1 MASQLLSPKATT
13 LLLTTP
19 LISSSCSLWFSLDQ
33 HCFFSNLVKPNVRGA
48 DEVLPPYFANT
59 FWANLWKVV
68 GLLGVTTWSSVGAI
82 YLSRPLLRARGS
94 FPWYVATAA
103 LATGHLFFVP
113 LVAPSVAALIEDRG
127 HQASSEAKKG
137 KGKSN
142 SDYMR
147 DWLGVNLVRM
157 VTADLGAWVCAV
169 VAVTTTFALP

>member
-1 MASQLLSPKATT
+1 MASQLLSPRATT
-13 LLLTTP
+13 LLLTAP

-33 HCFFSNLVKPNVRGA
+33 HIFFSSLVRPNVRGA
-48 DEVLPPYFANT
+48 DETLPPYFANT

-82 YLSRPLLRARGS
+82 YLARPLLRARGS
-94 FPWYVATAA
+94 LPWYAATAA
-103 LATGHLFFVP
+103 LATGHLLFVP
-113 LVAPSVAALIEDRG
+113 LVAPSVAAIIEDRG
-127 HQASSEAKKG
+127 RQAPEGQK

-157 VTADLGAWVCAV
+157 VTTDLGAWVCAV
-169 VAVTTTFALP
+169 VAVTTTFTLP